1 MEWWVGPLVTLLV
14 ALITGSGVWAGV
26 LLTRRWQM
34 IQRQDAERT
43 AAAKRLATTE
53 QQKLRLISYAS
64 RLRASIERGDDPPP
78 EDWPEGI
85 YD

>member
-1 MEWWVGPLVTLLV
+1 MEWWVGPLVTV
-14 ALITGSGVWAGV
+14 IAALIGVSGVWAGV

-43 AAAKRLATTE
+43 AAEKRLAATE

-64 RLRASIERGDDPPP
+64 RLRSHIERGDDPPP